1 MIDRS
6 IREAIKLSE
15 SAKLRELY
23 EAKKSIDKQKGITF
37 NQKTIAAAGDWT
49 QPNVSSYL
57 NGAVELKEES
67 ALIFSKALEVP
78 VSAFS
83 PRIAEKISQREM
95 LARNPL
101 LNKIS
106 VSYVPKVN
114 AEIMDKIKDNLKDQS
129 YIMPLSSD
137 TTPICKELSSN
148 AFAYELVDSSLAIKY
163 EQGTTFIFDPMVS
176 PSPTDIVFVGNKNR
190 NGDYHIR
197 EYCVT
202 DVSEDGVE
210 MYELKAYNSAYPTLK
225 GNYEVLAVA
234 VAVVNMLKP

>member
-6 IREAIKLSE
+6 IREAVRLNE

-23 EAKKSIDKQKGITF
+23 EAKKSLEKQNGVTF
-37 NQKTIAAAGDWT
+37 NQKTIAAAGEWT

-57 NGAVELKEES
+57 NGTVVLKEES
-67 ALIFSKALEVP
+67 ALIFSKALGVP

-101 LNKIS
+101 LNKAT
-106 VSYVPKVN
+106 VSYVPRLN
-114 AEIMDKIKDNLKDQS
+114 AETMDKIKNNLRDQS
-129 YIMPLSSD
+129 FIMPLSSD
-137 TTPICKELSSN
+137 MTPINKELSST
-148 AFAYELVDSSLAIKY
+148 AFAYDLGDNSLAIKY
-163 EQGTTFIFDPMVS
+163 EQGTTFIFDPMVN
-176 PSPTDIVFVGNKNR
+176 PAPTDLVFVSNR
-190 NGDYHIR
+190 NRDGDYHIR

-202 DVSEDGVE
+202 DISEDGVE
-210 MYELKAYNSAYPTLK
+210 SYELKANNPAYPTLK
-225 GNYEVLAVA
+225 ENYEVLAVA